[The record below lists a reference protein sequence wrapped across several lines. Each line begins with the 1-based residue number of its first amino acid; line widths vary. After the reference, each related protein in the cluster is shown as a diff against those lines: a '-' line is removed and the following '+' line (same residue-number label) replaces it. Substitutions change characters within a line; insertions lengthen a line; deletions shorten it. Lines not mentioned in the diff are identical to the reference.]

1 MNTLQQVRFVWKPV
15 VFLLAL
21 LPALLV
27 VTDALEITGRLS
39 ANPVED
45 ILDRFGNWGLR
56 FIMITLAVTPLR
68 RVTGWS
74 WLTRFRRMLRLFTFF
89 YIVMHF
95 LTWFVLDQGML
106 LSAIVEDIIERPFIT
121 IGILALLLLVP
132 LAVTSTNGM
141 MRRLGRRWQSLH
153 RLIYPIAILG
163 VWHFWWQVKQD
174 IREPLIYASVLGAL
188 LGFMVYRLRVAN
200 MARTRLLLERNR
212 TIKRQVEEQTRARP
226 GEGWG
231 FFFRLNPDVDDV
243 VERFV
248 IVAPDAVR
256 LLVMG
261 NTVQPAAGCLCPE
274 NALLAAVVN
283 AIALRPEEAILMDTQ
298 AGFEHFGRAL
308 ARGFLHA
315 VVVTDPTFNG
325 VQAALHAAR
334 LARDLEIG
342 AIHLVVNS
350 VRDQAGFDL
359 TMSRLEQDGHFPFAS
374 IHQVPYDERLRISE
388 PSVEPVLADPSAPL
402 MRSLAGVMATLTGGD
417 SPLPETDHAFDPAI
431 RQIAEEWG
439 DRLPCVSLS

>member
-74 WLTRFRRMLRLFTFF
+74 WLTRFRRMLGLFTFF

-188 LGFMVYRLRVAN
+188 LGFRIWHRWRKAPASPPGVLRA
-200 MARTRLLLERNR
+200 
-212 TIKRQVEEQTRARP
+212 
-226 GEGWG
+226 
-231 FFFRLNPDVDDV
+231 D
-243 VERFV
+243 
-248 IVAPDAVR
+248 
-256 LLVMG
+256 
-261 NTVQPAAGCLCPE
+261 
-274 NALLAAVVN
+274 
-283 AIALRPEEAILMDTQ
+283 
-298 AGFEHFGRAL
+298 GRA
-308 ARGFLHA
+308 
-315 VVVTDPTFNG
+315 G
-325 VQAALHAAR
+325 V
-334 LARDLEIG
+334 
-342 AIHLVVNS
+342 
-350 VRDQAGFDL
+350 
-359 TMSRLEQDGHFPFAS
+359 
-374 IHQVPYDERLRISE
+374 
-388 PSVEPVLADPSAPL
+388 
-402 MRSLAGVMATLTGGD
+402 
-417 SPLPETDHAFDPAI
+417 
-431 RQIAEEWG
+431 
-439 DRLPCVSLS
+439 